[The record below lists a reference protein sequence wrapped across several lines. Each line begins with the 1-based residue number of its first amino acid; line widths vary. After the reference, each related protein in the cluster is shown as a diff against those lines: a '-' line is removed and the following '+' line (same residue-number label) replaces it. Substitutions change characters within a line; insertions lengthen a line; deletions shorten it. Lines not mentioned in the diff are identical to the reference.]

1 MPKPNRGA
9 TLKWREERGVWEIE
23 WFEHGRR
30 RRKSAR
36 TADLPEAQR
45 ELAGFLLKQEA
56 PGPRDPAQRRIA
68 DMLNDYLEEHAPH
81 TADPARI
88 TYAVDALMS
97 FWESRFVDDI
107 AMPTCRAY
115 RRFRGVS
122 DGTVIR
128 ELTTLRAAMGHDFR
142 MGRLT
147 QLRAVWT
154 PEKPPVKAEWLERHE
169 VAALLRSA
177 RRHKRSSRRLPFYM
191 LMLFYTGARRSYP
204 VQLRAQQVDL
214 QRALIDY
221 SIPGQPQTKKHRPVV
236 PIARP
241 LMTFMR
247 IYMKRAGA
255 TGHLIR
261 SLKGRPYKSLKKALA
276 TVVKDAGLEGRVT
289 PKTFRH
295 TFASLAIQNG
305 VPPWKVAKALGH
317 TTSRMVETT
326 YGHLAPDHLRDVV
339 DYRRPASGAVM
350 GQ

>member
-1 MPKPNRGA
+1 MPKPNRGPS
-9 TLKWREERGVWEIE
+9 LQWRKERGTWEVVWY
-23 WFEHGRR
+23 EHGRR
-30 RRKSAR
+30 RRRKTG
-36 TADLPEAQR
+36 TADRRQAEDILSEVLR
-45 ELAGFLLKQEA
+45 DQE
-56 PGPRDPAQRRIA
+56 PVGPRDPAQRRVS
-68 DMLNDYLEEHAPH
+68 DMLADYMTEHAPH
-81 TADPARI
+81 VADPDRI
-88 TYAVDALMS
+88 GYAVSALLS

-115 RRFRGVS
+115 QRFRGVS

-154 PEKPPVKAEWLERHE
+154 PEKPPVKAEWLERDE

-177 RRHKRSSRRLPFYM
+177 RRHKRSNRRLPFYM

-204 VQLRAQQVDL
+204 LQLRAQQVDL
-214 QRALIDY
+214 QRGLIDY

-261 SLKGRPYKSLKKALA
+261 SLKGRPYKSLKKAMA
-276 TVVKDAGLEGRVT
+276 AVVKDAGLESRVT

-339 DYRRPASGAVM
+339 DNRNRRA
-350 GQ
+350 